1 MTCEVL
7 CIGSEVLKG
16 DVVNTNAAYISAKLS
31 EIGFDVMYHTVCDDN
46 AQILQECVTRAL
58 ERCDVVITT
67 GGLGP
72 TYDDIT
78 LEICAKALCKNVVF
92 DANVLDSIQGYFSR
106 MGRVMTDNNKKQAN
120 VIEGAK
126 VFANSRGTA
135 PGMCAQSDGKTIILL
150 PGPPREMSVML
161 DEQAIPYLCTLTDE
175 SICAVNINTFG
186 MGESMLEDT
195 LGDIMKKS
203 TNPIVAPYVDAGEV
217 RVKVTAKAKNEDDAQ
232 NLAYNTVNQIRD
244 ILGDVVYGIDEKS
257 IQSVLVKFLSEK
269 GKTISTAESCTGG
282 LLSKMITDVSGSSEV
297 FGFGVCTYA
306 NEAKMKMLS
315 VNQETL
321 KEYGAVSEQTAMQMA
336 QGIRNLSG
344 SDIALSLTG
353 IAGPGGGTD
362 EKPVGLVYLG
372 VSTKEKTY
380 AKKLL
385 LSRHKSTDRDY
396 IRTLAAKNAI
406 MEAIKILR
414 SNYNDSGIKTDY

>member
-16 DVVNTNAAYISAKLS
+16 DVVNTNAAYISQRLC
-31 EIGFDVMYHTVCDDN
+31 EIGFDVMYHTVCDDEPK
-46 AQILQECVTRAL
+46 ILEDCVRRAL

-78 LEICAKALCKNVVF
+78 LEICAKALGKSVVF
-92 DANVLDSIQGYFSR
+92 DASILESIQGYFSR

-126 VFANSRGTA
+126 VFMNTRGTA

-150 PGPPREMSVML
+150 PGPPREMKTML
-161 DEQAIPYLCTLTDE
+161 DEQAIPFLCKLSDA
-175 SICAVNINTFG
+175 SICCVNINTFG
-186 MGESMLEDT
+186 MGESTLEDT

-203 TNPIVAPYVDAGEV
+203 KNPIVAPYVDAGEV
-217 RVKVTAKAKNEDDAQ
+217 RVKVTAKSKNKEKAQ
-232 NLAYNTVNQIRD
+232 SLANDTVNKIKN
-244 ILGDVVYGIDEKS
+244 ILGDVVFGIDEKS
-257 IQSVLVKFLSEK
+257 IQSVLIKMLLEK

-315 VNQETL
+315 VKEETL
-321 KEYGAVSEQTAMQMA
+321 KEHGAVSEQTAMQMA
-336 QGIRNLSG
+336 DGIRNLSG

-406 MEAIKILR
+406 MEAIRILR
-414 SNYNDSGIKTDY
+414 SN

>member
-7 CIGSEVLKG
+7 CIGSEVLTG
-16 DVVNTNAAYISAKLS
+16 DVVNTNAAYISSRLC
-31 EIGFDVMYHTVCDDN
+31 EIGFDVMYHTVCDDEPVV
-46 AQILQECVTRAL
+46 LEDCVRRAL
-58 ERCDVVITT
+58 SRCDVVITT

-78 LEICAKALCKNVVF
+78 LEICAKALSKNVVF
-92 DANVLDSIQGYFSR
+92 DESVLESIKGYFSR

-126 VFANSRGTA
+126 VFMNSRGTA

-150 PGPPREMSVML
+150 PGPPREMRVML
-161 DEQAIPYLCTLTDE
+161 DEKVLPFLCTLTDK
-175 SICAVNINTFG
+175 SMCTVNINTFG
-186 MGESMLEDT
+186 MGESTLEQT
-195 LGDIMKKS
+195 LGDVMKHS
-203 TNPIVAPYVDAGEV
+203 TNPHVAPYVDAGEV
-217 RVKVTAKAKNEDDAQ
+217 RVKVTAKADNKEDAQ
-232 NLAYNTVNQIRD
+232 YLCDVTVNKIKD
-244 ILGDVVYGIDEKS
+244 ILGEVVYGIDEIS
-257 IQSVLVKFLSEK
+257 IQSVLVKLLLQK

-306 NEAKMKMLS
+306 NQAKMKLLG
-315 VNQETL
+315 VKEETL
-321 KEYGAVSEQTAMQMA
+321 KEFGAVSEQTAMQMA
-336 QGIRNLSG
+336 DGIRNLSG

-372 VSTKEKTY
+372 VSTKDKTY
-380 AKKLL
+380 SKKLL
-385 LSRHKSTDRDY
+385 LSRHKSTDREY
-396 IRTLAAKNAI
+396 IRILAAKNAI
-406 MEAIKILR
+406 MEAIRILR
-414 SNYNDSGIKTDY
+414 SL

>member
-16 DVVNTNAAYISAKLS
+16 DVVNTNAAYISQRLC
-31 EIGFDVMYHTVCDDN
+31 EIGFDVMYHTVCDDEPK
-46 AQILQECVTRAL
+46 ILEDCVRRAL

-78 LEICAKALCKNVVF
+78 LEICAKALGKSVVF
-92 DANVLDSIQGYFSR
+92 DASILESIQGYFSR

-126 VFANSRGTA
+126 VFMNTRGTA

-150 PGPPREMSVML
+150 PGPPREMKTML
-161 DEQAIPYLCTLTDE
+161 DEQAIPFLCKLSDA
-175 SICAVNINTFG
+175 SICCVNINTFG
-186 MGESMLEDT
+186 MGESTLEDT
-195 LGDIMKKS
+195 LGNIMKKS
-203 TNPIVAPYVDAGEV
+203 KNPIVAPYVDAGEV
-217 RVKVTAKAKNEDDAQ
+217 RVKVTAKSKNKEKAQ
-232 NLAYNTVNQIRD
+232 SLANDTVNRIKD
-244 ILGDVVYGIDEKS
+244 ILCDVVYGIDEKS
-257 IQSVLVKFLSEK
+257 IQSVLVKMLLEK

-315 VNQETL
+315 VKEETL
-321 KEYGAVSEQTAMQMA
+321 KEYGAVSDKTAMQMA
-336 QGIRNLSG
+336 DGIRNLSG

-406 MEAIKILR
+406 MEAIRILR
-414 SNYNDSGIKTDY
+414 SN